1 MGVDR
6 EKVVKGL
13 ECCKTYATCNECPYN
28 GEEQN
33 CNSLRREA
41 LALIKEQQELIDTDK
56 EELQKRCDELGKELN
71 DAVELIRKKNER
83 IEKLLKQKETQKF
96 FVDESGKI
104 TPLPVVVRCKDC
116 HYRGLEERPI
126 LCQVMADDW
135 FCADGRRKEET
146 YEFKASCEDGSGT
159 YRGT

>member
-1 MGVDR
+1 MFDSYYG
-6 EKVVKGL
+6 
-13 ECCKTYATCNECPYN
+13 
-28 GEEQN
+28 
-33 CNSLRREA
+33 
-41 LALIKEQQELIDTDK
+41 I
-56 EELQKRCDELGKELN
+56 LN
-71 DAVELIRKKNER
+71 DA
-83 IEKLLKQKETQKF
+83 IEMLKEQEEI
-96 FVDESGKI
+96 VH
-104 TPLPVVVRCKDC
+104 CKDC